1 MIAWLDGLLGR
12 VTRSLLTAGCLAA
25 LLVVALVESLIGLLP
40 VPPVAVLASTAVLV
54 AVVLLADFA
63 LGRLLRI
70 RPYLLSGIITALL
83 MAFAFQPTL
92 DPLGLA
98 GIAVAGLIAAASKFL
113 IAWRGRHLLNP
124 AATGL
129 LVVGTV
135 GWAFPT
141 WWVGAL
147 PMLPFVAVAGVL
159 VVVRTRHAVPALAY
173 FLTASAA
180 AFLAFLGFG
189 ADAASAAQF
198 ALVSSPFLFVGAFMA
213 TEPLTLAPRRLGR
226 IIVGVVAGLLSAIPF
241 SIGPLSAS
249 PELGLVVGSVLAF
262 LLGQRRGI
270 RLRFLG
276 RRSVTPTIVEL
287 RFQPEHPLRF
297 RAGQSLELDLPH
309 ARPDARGRRRV
320 FSIASPPTDPEV
332 VVAYRRPA
340 SPSSFK
346 RALESLEAGDRI
358 AATSVGGDFVLPR
371 DDDRRVLFVASGVGI
386 TPFLAHLGDL
396 GAQGRAIDTELVI
409 SVARPEELP
418 YRAELEAAGCAV
430 GIVCPDDPGPLA
442 DGWRWLGPE
451 LTASVLADAVPDLRE
466 RIVMLSGP
474 PVAIARLEREL
485 HRAGVRRVRTDA
497 FLGS

>member
-12 VTRSLLTAGCLAA
+12 VTRSLLTAGCLVA
-25 LLVVALVESLIGLLP
+25 LLVVALVESLIGLVP
-40 VPPVAVLASTAVLV
+40 VDPVAVLASTAVLV
-54 AVVLLADFA
+54 AVVLLTDFV

-83 MAFAFQPTL
+83 MAFALQPTL
-92 DPLGLA
+92 DPIGLA

-113 IAWRGRHLLNP
+113 FAVRGRHLLNP
-124 AATGL
+124 AAIGL

-135 GWAFPT
+135 GWALPT

-147 PMLPFVAVAGVL
+147 PMLPFAAVAGVL
-159 VVVRTRHAVPALAY
+159 VVARTRHAIPALAY
-173 FLTASAA
+173 FITASVA
-180 AFLAFLGFG
+180 AFLAFVGFG

-226 IIVGVVAGLLSAIPF
+226 IVVGVVAGLLSAIPF
-241 SIGPLSAS
+241 SLGTLSAS
-249 PELGLVVGSVLAF
+249 PELGLVVGSALAF

-276 RRSVTPTIVEL
+276 RRFVTPTIVEL
-287 RFQPEHPLRF
+287 RFRPEHAVRF

-320 FSIASPPTDPEV
+320 FSIASRPADPEL

-346 RALESLEAGDRI
+346 RALDSLEAGDRI

-371 DDDRRVLFVASGVGI
+371 GERRVLFVASGVGI
-386 TPFLAHLGDL
+386 TPFLAQLGDL
-396 GAQGRAIDTELVI
+396 AADGRAADSELVI
-409 SVARPEELP
+409 TVSRAVELP
-418 YRAELEAAGCAV
+418 YRAELEAAGCGV
-430 GIVCPDDPGPLA
+430 GVICPEDPGPLR

-451 LTASVLADAVPDLRE
+451 LTASVVADAVPDLRE
-466 RIVMLSGP
+466 RFVLLSGP